1 MKGFPVGC
9 WYATS
14 GDCRAVTDPAWT
26 GGPHPCDVG
35 SWHTR
40 QRFAK
45 PLYAPGHWSLIL
57 FILPHLCVSVFHKA
71 GLSQCDHQCAAQD
84 FYSFPSSAD
93 WSQSKPKQEN
103 APSHASPGRC
113 YCWCREEK
121 VLLCPCL
128 QLSCQSH
135 SSWLGPGHWCFSH
148 QKADLVKIRQL
159 QILFVSAI
167 SSL

>member
-57 FILPHLCVSVFHKA
+57 FILPHLCVSVSTKQVC
-71 GLSQCDHQCAAQD
+71 LSVIINVQHRIFIHFLPVLTGVSPNPNKRMLHLMLLQEDVTVGAEKKR
-84 FYSFPSSAD
+84 SSSALAFN
-93 WSQSKPKQEN
+93 SVV
-103 APSHASPGRC
+103 SPI
-113 YCWCREEK
+113 
-121 VLLCPCL
+121 VLG
-128 QLSCQSH
+128 
-135 SSWLGPGHWCFSH
+135 LGQATDAFPI
-148 QKADLVKIRQL
+148 KRQ
-159 QILFVSAI
+159 I
-167 SSL
+167 